1 MSDKTLHLKNW
12 QERPDFSA
20 LEKIVLEYWEN
31 EQAFERSVFDRPA
44 DKPYVFYDGPPFAT
58 GMPHYGHLLAST
70 SKDVVPRYWTMKG
83 FRVERKWGWD
93 CHGLPIENLIEQE
106 LDLKG
111 GKKGIEAY
119 GIANFNNA
127 CRAAIFRFD
136 KEWES
141 IIKRLGRWVDFADS
155 YKTMDAT
162 FMESVWWAFQQLHK
176 KGLVYQGRKV
186 VLYCPR
192 CATPLS
198 NFEIAMDNSYKD
210 VEDNSLYVMFPLKN
224 APNEYFLAWTTTP
237 WTLFGNVGL
246 AVQPD
251 AEYVRV
257 ALQDGR
263 KVWMASSLQERV
275 LQLAHQSGQA
285 EKTVFGRDLA
295 GLEYVPLYSYMP
307 TEGKKSHYV
316 VGADFVSLEDGTGIV
331 HTAAIYGEDDYK
343 LAQQVDL
350 PCVPTL
356 DDQGRFLPF
365 ITPVQGI
372 FYKKGESWVIEDLT
386 QRGQVWHAGK
396 IAHSYPFCYRCS
408 TPLYYSA
415 VPAWF
420 INIQK
425 MKPELVAE
433 NEHITWFPEF
443 LKHGRFGKGLETAPD
458 WNISRSRYWGTP
470 MPVWVGERTGAMRI
484 LGSRSELEQWAVEP
498 EKVRGMQDIHREFLD
513 DVEIWVD
520 DAKTEKGKRIPEV
533 FDCWVES
540 GSMPYASLHYPF
552 EKKSEFEARLP
563 AQFISEYIAQTRA
576 WFYTLHV
583 LSVGL
588 FGKPAFEH
596 AVTTGTILA
605 ADGSKMSKSK
615 KNYPDP
621 MLVVEKY
628 GADALRLY
636 LMSSTVMKAE
646 NLNFDEKGV
655 EEIKRKVFGIW
666 WNILAFYRLYA
677 GETVAPVTLP
687 LTASHVMD
695 RWLLQQTARLTRA
708 VTESMDE
715 YNVVAASRELMKFV
729 DVLSTWYVR
738 LSRDRFR
745 SANEESARVLGAVL
759 RRLSQLFAPFAPF
772 FAEVCWQNIPGTAGS
787 VHWSLLP
794 TSEEIESELKTLCGD
809 EEESILERQMLLAQ
823 KSVEALHAFRK
834 EHKIPTKQ
842 PLASA
847 RLATAHAELLESVNE
862 VLSLIEAE
870 TNIERVQV
878 ESGNKQLPDE
888 IVLLDVDT
896 VITPELMAKR
906 ELREAVR
913 AVQQLRR
920 EAQVPFGALV
930 DAVLPSWPESMEA
943 ELCQKAGIR
952 TLRKGDSASVQL
964 AGNA

>member
-1 MSDKTLHLKNW
+1 MNDTSLRIQNW
-12 QERPDFSA
+12 QERPDLPA
-20 LEKIVLEYWEN
+20 LEKAVLEYWDT
-31 EQAFERSVFDRPA
+31 EQAFERSVADRPEA
-44 DKPYVFYDGPPFAT
+44 KPYVFYDGPPFAT
-58 GMPHYGHLLAST
+58 GLPHYGHLLAST

-93 CHGLPIENLIEQE
+93 CHGLPIENLIEKE

-111 GKKGIEAY
+111 GKKGIEDY
-119 GIANFNNA
+119 GIKNFNDA

-141 IIKRLGRWVDFADS
+141 IIKRLGRWVDFKHS

-162 FMESVWWAFQQLHK
+162 FMESVWWAFQQLHS

-210 VEDNSLYVMFPLKN
+210 VEDNSLYVMFPVKSHD
-224 APNEYFLAWTTTP
+224 NEYFLAWTTTP

-246 AVQPD
+246 AVQPN
-251 AEYVRV
+251 AEYILVK
-257 ALQDGR
+257 LENG
-263 KVWMASSLQERV
+263 KHVWMAASLQEKV
-275 LQLAHQSGQA
+275 LSLAGQSGVV
-285 EKTVFGRDLA
+285 EKKVFGRDLV
-295 GLEYVPLYSYMP
+295 GLAYEPLYSYMP
-307 TEGKKSHYV
+307 TDGKKAHYV
-316 VGADFVSLEDGTGIV
+316 LAADFVSLEDGTGIV
-331 HTAAIYGEDDYK
+331 HTAAIYGEDDYV
-343 LAQQVDL
+343 LAQQADL

-356 DDQGRFLPF
+356 DDQGKFLDF
-365 ITPVQGI
+365 VSPVQGQ
-372 FYKKGESWVIEDLT
+372 FYKKGESWVIDDL
-386 QRGQVWHAGK
+386 QARGQVWHSGK
-396 IAHSYPFCYRCS
+396 ILHSYPFCYRCS

-425 MKPELVAE
+425 LKPELIAQ
-433 NEHITWFPEF
+433 NEHISWVPEY
-443 LKHGRFGKGLETAPD
+443 LKHGRFGKGLENAPD

-470 MPVWVGERTGAMRI
+470 IPVWVGEKSGKIRI
-484 LGSRSELEQWAVEP
+484 IGSRAELAQWAVEP
-498 EKVRGMQDIHREFLD
+498 EKVQGIQDIHREYLD
-513 DVEIWVD
+513 NIELWVD
-520 DAKTEKGKRIPEV
+520 DQKTEKGRRIPEV

-552 EKKSEFEARLP
+552 EQKAAFEARLP

-605 ADGSKMSKSK
+605 ADGTKMSKSK
-615 KNYPDP
+615 QNYPDP

-646 NLNFDEKGV
+646 NLNFEEKGV
-655 EEIKRKVFGIW
+655 EEVKRKVFGIW
-666 WNILAFYRLYA
+666 WNVLAFYRLYS
-677 GETVAPVTLP
+677 GSTTAPETLP
-687 LTASHVMD
+687 QSASHVLD
-695 RWLLQQTARLTRA
+695 QWILQQTVRLTST
-708 VTESMDE
+708 VMSSMDE
-715 YNVVAASRELMKFV
+715 YNVVTASRELMKFV
-729 DVLSTWYVR
+729 DSLSTWYVR

-745 SANEESARVLGAVL
+745 SGNQESIQVLGAVL
-759 RRLSQLFAPFAPF
+759 RRVSQLFAPFAPF
-772 FAEVCWQNIPGTAGS
+772 FAELCWQNIFGTKGS

-794 TSEEIESELKTLCGD
+794 TAQELESELTIHCGRA
-809 EEESILERQMLLAQ
+809 EETVLERQMQFSQ
-823 KSVEALHAFRK
+823 KAVEVINAFRK
-834 EHKIPTKQ
+834 EKKIPTKQ

-847 RLATAHAELLESVNE
+847 KLGVAEPAVLQSPEILE
-862 VLSLIEAE
+862 LISQE
-870 TNIERVQV
+870 TNMERLDIV
-878 ESGNKQLPDE
+878 SGNKELPEEVQLIE
-888 IVLLDVDT
+888 VDT
-896 VITPELMAKR
+896 VITPELQAKR

-913 AVQQLRR
+913 TVQQLRR
-920 EAQVPFGALV
+920 EAQVSFGALV
-930 DAVLPSWPESMEA
+930 DAVLPSWPESLEK
-943 ELCQKAGIR
+943 ELQQKAGIR
-952 TLRKGDSASVQL
+952 TLSKGDAPSVT
-964 AGNA
+964 AV